1 MSAVDTRSIS
11 RDSLFLLAEVSV
23 AEGAPV
29 RVKVR
34 NLSSGGMMAEGNV
47 HPQRGAKLSVNLRNV
62 GWVGGT
68 VAWTQDDR
76 FGIAFDEEIDPKSV
90 RAPAQAGADYEP
102 PRFARPAVRDPRFT
116 GGPARK
122 I

>member
-1 MSAVDTRSIS
+1 MSAVDTRSIA
-11 RDSLFLLAEVSV
+11 RDSLFLLAEVSIG
-23 AEGAPV
+23 ESAPM

-34 NLSSGGMMAEGNV
+34 NLSSGGMMAEGDV
-47 HPQRGAKLSVNLRNV
+47 HPQRGTKLSVNLRNV

-76 FGIAFDEEIDPKSV
+76 FGIAFDEEVDPKRV
-90 RAPAQAGADYEP
+90 RAPAKGGNGYEP
-102 PRFARPAVRDPRFT
+102 PRFARPATREGRYP